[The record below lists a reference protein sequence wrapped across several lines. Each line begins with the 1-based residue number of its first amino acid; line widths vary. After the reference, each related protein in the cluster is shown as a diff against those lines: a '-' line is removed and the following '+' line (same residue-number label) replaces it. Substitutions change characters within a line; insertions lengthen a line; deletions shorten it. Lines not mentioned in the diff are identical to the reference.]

1 MNGYYELV
9 VKILKSHG
17 FSLLRQTGGSHQVWS
32 NGKRNVTVS
41 TNYYSR
47 HTANAIM
54 RQAGIQHRF

>member
-9 VKILKSHG
+9 VKLLKQHG

-41 TNYYSR
+41 TNCYSR

-54 RQAGIQHRF
+54 RQAGVQHRF